1 MSTSLPIRRPRSR
14 ARRRIALARSRVR
27 RRVRRLTRRLLVLGG
42 WTWLA
47 AGSLV
52 GFEVL
57 EMLFGTLALAPEFIP
72 LLVIGLAGA
81 WFLRDRLRRL
91 ARRLRLLLLRRRIA
105 RRLRRSCGR
114 VPRGRAAQAQP
125 APRAYAA
132 PDPRI
137 DA

>member
-1 MSTSLPIRRPRSR
+1 MSTVHRTRRPRSR
-14 ARRRIALARSRVR
+14 FRRSAALTRARLRRRARRIA
-27 RRVRRLTRRLLVLGG
+27 RRLILLGG

-72 LLVIGLAGA
+72 LLVVALAVA
-81 WFLRDRLRRL
+81 WYFRDRLRRA
-91 ARRLRLLLLRRRIA
+91 ARRLRLLLLWLRIA
-105 RRLRRSCGR
+105 RRRRSGHEGR
-114 VPRGRAAQAQP
+114 SRSAQVQP
-125 APRAYAA
+125 APRAHGA